1 MSDSEWQH
9 LPDLREFLLQSPDEE
24 DMGDF
29 ELSDP
34 QLDSEAEV
42 MAYFSKT
49 STISAQ
55 QSDHTWQRYSKTF
68 FGSTKLSYIEITINT
83 FFFLLLL
90 LFLCYIHVRFALDVL
105 LTLFPP

>member
-9 LPDLREFLLQSPDEE
+9 LPDLHEFLLQSPDEE
-24 DMGDF
+24 DMGGF

-42 MAYFSKT
+42 MACFSKT

-55 QSDHTWQRYSKTF
+55 QSDHTSQRYSKTF
-68 FGSTKLSYIEITINT
+68 FESTKLSYIEITLNI
-83 FFFLLLL
+83 FFSIIAVVPLLHT
-90 LFLCYIHVRFALDVL
+90 CKICS
-105 LTLFPP
+105 